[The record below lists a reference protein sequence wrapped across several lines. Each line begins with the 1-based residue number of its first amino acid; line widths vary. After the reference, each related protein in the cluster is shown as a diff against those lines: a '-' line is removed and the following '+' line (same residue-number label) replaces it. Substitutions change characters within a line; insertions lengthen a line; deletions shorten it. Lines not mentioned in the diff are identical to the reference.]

1 MRKITETKNKN
12 QRALSVI
19 LTVLLAFFLCLIF
32 YVNLSCNPEYYDGDM
47 YSDLNYA
54 KEAWKAKS
62 LFPSSW
68 IFGNQTYAFSTPVLA
83 ALLYGMTSN
92 VILSMAAASCIMT
105 VLIVL
110 SYDWMMKP
118 LYSYNERIGS
128 FLIMAGFVIGRK
140 HIAASPKGA
149 QLLFTMASYYA
160 GYLIIAFVIY
170 GCYIRIRNGY
180 PKKKTIP
187 MALLSV
193 ALSFASG
200 TQSLRQTAV
209 TVLPLVACEG
219 LLTLAQLIKSK
230 RIKNP
235 KTLIFSVAI
244 LISNIAG
251 LITVKLIKPNQH
263 QIFGETS
270 LNLSFENI
278 CQKAVEVIKA
288 ISRLFRVERM
298 PSPLQTVFTAFFVI
312 LIFTAI
318 IMCVVRLAKYNEK
331 EHSDFSLLFMF
342 FLGVA
347 GIFIVGLITNIQVR
361 EIYYFMLFPL
371 IAVSSAYILKIRA
384 KLRKPVYACLAVVFS
399 FVIAYNFAV
408 TSKEIKAGRSTESS
422 AHVAARYALDNG
434 YEHIYA
440 SFSCASNI
448 AIASGDKL
456 DLVFLENNS
465 GTLSLEPVNYLC
477 VKDYYKLCDNS
488 ETLYYFTKDDREKA
502 NELAEKL
509 GVKPEIAAEFGDG
522 SCFMRMPQNV
532 CILAQRES
540 EKNSVSNQD

>member
-1 MRKITETKNKN
+1 
-12 QRALSVI
+12 
-19 LTVLLAFFLCLIF
+19 
-32 YVNLSCNPEYYDGDM
+32 
-47 YSDLNYA
+47 
-54 KEAWKAKS
+54 
-62 LFPSSW
+62 
-68 IFGNQTYAFSTPVLA
+68 
-83 ALLYGMTSN
+83 
-92 VILSMAAASCIMT
+92 
-105 VLIVL
+105 
-110 SYDWMMKP
+110 
-118 LYSYNERIGS
+118 
-128 FLIMAGFVIGRK
+128 
-140 HIAASPKGA
+140 
-149 QLLFTMASYYA
+149 
-160 GYLIIAFVIY
+160 
-170 GCYIRIRNGY
+170 
-180 PKKKTIP
+180 

-209 TVLPLVACEG
+209 TVLPLLACEG

-235 KTLIFSVAI
+235 KTLIFSAAV

-251 LITVKLIKPNQH
+251 LVTVKLIKPNQH

-278 CQKAVEVIKA
+278 CQKAVEEVRA
-288 ISRLFRVERM
+288 FLRLFQVERL
-298 PSPLQTVFTAFFVI
+298 PSPLQAVFTAAFVI
-312 LIFTAI
+312 LILTAI
-318 IMCVVRLAKYNEK
+318 IMCVVRLAKYKEK
-331 EHSDFSLLFMF
+331 EHSDFSLIFMF
-342 FLGVA
+342 LLGIVGVFL
-347 GIFIVGLITNIQVR
+347 VGLITEIQIR
-361 EIYYFMLFPL
+361 DIYYFMLFPL
-371 IAVSSAYILKIRA
+371 IAVSSAYILKNQA
-384 KLRKPVYACLAVVFS
+384 KLRKPVYAFLTVVFA
-399 FVIAYNFAV
+399 FVIAYNCAV
-408 TSKEIKAGRSTESS
+408 TSKEIKAGRDTESP
-422 AHVAARYALDNG
+422 AHAAARYALDNG

-440 SFSCASNI
+440 PFSCASDI

-456 DLVFLENNS
+456 DLVFLGNNS

-509 GVKPEIAAEFGDG
+509 GVKPEIATEFGDG

>member
-19 LTVLLAFFLCLIF
+19 LTVLLAVFLCLIF

-62 LFPSSW
+62 LFPPNW
-68 IFGNQTYAFSTPVLA
+68 IFGNQTYAFSAPVLA
-83 ALLYGMTSN
+83 ALLYGMTSD
-92 VILSMAAASCIMT
+92 VILSMAVASCIMT

-118 LYSYNERIGS
+118 LYSYNARIGS
-128 FLIMAGFVIGRK
+128 FLIMAGFILGRR
-140 HIAASPKGA
+140 HIAQSLKGA
-149 QLLFTMASYYA
+149 QLFFTMASYYA
-160 GYLIIAFVIY
+160 GYLITAFVIC
-170 GCYIRIRNGY
+170 GCYIRIRNNY
-180 PKKKTIP
+180 PKKKIIP

-193 ALSFASG
+193 VLSFASG
-200 TQSLRQTAV
+200 IQSLRQTAV
-209 TVLPLVACEG
+209 TVLPLLACEG

-235 KTLIFSVAI
+235 KTLIFSAAV

-251 LITVKLIKPNQH
+251 LVTVKLIKPNQH

-278 CQKAVEVIKA
+278 CQKAVEEVRA
-288 ISRLFRVERM
+288 FLRLFQVERL
-298 PSPLQTVFTAFFVI
+298 PSPLQAVFTAAFVI
-312 LIFTAI
+312 LILTAI
-318 IMCVVRLAKYNEK
+318 IMCVVRLAKYKEK
-331 EHSDFSLLFMF
+331 EHSDFSLIFMF
-342 FLGVA
+342 LLGIVGVFL
-347 GIFIVGLITNIQVR
+347 VGLITEIQIR
-361 EIYYFMLFPL
+361 DIYYFMLFPL
-371 IAVSSAYILKIRA
+371 IAVSSAYILKNQA
-384 KLRKPVYACLAVVFS
+384 KLRKPVYAFLTVVFA
-399 FVIAYNFAV
+399 FVIAYNCAV
-408 TSKEIKAGRSTESS
+408 TSKEIKAGRDTESP
-422 AHVAARYALDNG
+422 AHAAARYALDNG

-440 SFSCASNI
+440 PFSCASDI

-456 DLVFLENNS
+456 DLVFLGNNS

-509 GVKPEIAAEFGDG
+509 GVKPEIATEFGDG
-522 SCFMRMPQNV
+522 SCFMRMSENV
-532 CILAQRES
+532 CVLAQREY
-540 EKNSVSNQD
+540 EKNSVSDQG

>member
-1 MRKITETKNKN
+1 M
-12 QRALSVI
+12 
-19 LTVLLAFFLCLIF
+19 LLAVFLCLIF

-62 LFPSSW
+62 LFPPNW

-92 VILSMAAASCIMT
+92 VIISMAAASCIMT

-118 LYSYNERIGS
+118 LYSYNARIGS

-140 HIAASPKGA
+140 HITTSPKGA

-160 GYLIIAFVIY
+160 GYLITAFVIY
-170 GCYIRIRNGY
+170 GCYIRVRNGY

-230 RIKNP
+230 GIKNP

-278 CQKAVEVIKA
+278 CQKAVEGIKA

-318 IMCVVRLAKYNEK
+318 IMCVVRLVKYKEK

-347 GIFIVGLITNIQVR
+347 GIFIVGLITSIQVR

-456 DLVFLENNS
+456 DLVFLG
-465 GTLSLEPVNYLC
+465 GTLSFEPVKYLC

-532 CILAQRES
+532 CILAQREY
-540 EKNSVSNQD
+540 EKNSVSNRD

>member
-1 MRKITETKNKN
+1 
-12 QRALSVI
+12 
-19 LTVLLAFFLCLIF
+19 
-32 YVNLSCNPEYYDGDM
+32 
-47 YSDLNYA
+47 
-54 KEAWKAKS
+54 
-62 LFPSSW
+62 
-68 IFGNQTYAFSTPVLA
+68 
-83 ALLYGMTSN
+83 
-92 VILSMAAASCIMT
+92 
-105 VLIVL
+105 
-110 SYDWMMKP
+110 
-118 LYSYNERIGS
+118 
-128 FLIMAGFVIGRK
+128 
-140 HIAASPKGA
+140 
-149 QLLFTMASYYA
+149 
-160 GYLIIAFVIY
+160 
-170 GCYIRIRNGY
+170 
-180 PKKKTIP
+180 
-187 MALLSV
+187 
-193 ALSFASG
+193 
-200 TQSLRQTAV
+200 
-209 TVLPLVACEG
+209 
-219 LLTLAQLIKSK
+219 
-230 RIKNP
+230 
-235 KTLIFSVAI
+235 
-244 LISNIAG
+244 
-251 LITVKLIKPNQH
+251 
-263 QIFGETS
+263 
-270 LNLSFENI
+270 
-278 CQKAVEVIKA
+278 
-288 ISRLFRVERM
+288 
-298 PSPLQTVFTAFFVI
+298 
-312 LIFTAI
+312 
-318 IMCVVRLAKYNEK
+318 MCVVRLAKYKEK

-342 FLGVA
+342 FLGIA

-456 DLVFLENNS
+456 DLVFFGNNS
-465 GTLSLEPVNYLC
+465 GTLSLEPVKYLC

-532 CILAQRES
+532 CILAQREY